1 MFKRG
6 GRQIMKDGEKECLGK
21 QEESRITWERMAL
34 NKDVLNKYLL
44 GKWMR
49 RVSEEDKD
57 GEGK

>member
-44 GKWMR
+44 GK
-49 RVSEEDKD
+49 
-57 GEGK
+57 